1 MTEAEIVSACLRGD
15 SKYEWAL
22 YEKYAPRMYA
32 VCLRYANRKEEAQ
45 DFLQEGFI
53 KVFENL
59 KSYRG
64 DGSLEGWIRRII
76 VNVILKSF
84 RKKAYKMEVRE
95 TYLEPTATT
104 TDALS
109 KLSEKEL
116 CQMINELPEGYK
128 IVFNLYVIEGFS
140 HKEIA
145 TELKINESTSRSQLA
160 KARNMLQQKISS
172 TENYVI
178 K

>member
-32 VCLRYANRKEEAQ
+32 ICLRYAKHKEEAQ

-59 KSYRG
+59 KNYRG
-64 DGSLEGWIRRII
+64 DGSLEGWIRRIV

-84 RKKAYKMEVRE
+84 RKMSYKMEVRE
-95 TYLEPTATT
+95 NYLEPATLSA
-104 TDALS
+104 DAVS
-109 KLSEKEL
+109 KLSEKDL
-116 CQMINELPEGYK
+116 NQMICELPDGYRL
-128 IVFNLYVIEGFS
+128 VFNLYVIEGFS

-145 TELKINESTSRSQLA
+145 TELGINESTSRSQLM
-160 KARNMLQQKISS
+160 KARNVLQQKINL
-172 TENYVI
+172 TESCAI